1 LRRYDYQAIYW
12 AVTEEL
18 ADFDEFARQVRAYP
32 HKEAGQT
39 MDDVEPITTLDP
51 AVVLGKLRAE
61 LPGLLVEQPVML
73 AYLYGSVAEGYA
85 LPTSDVDVALVL
97 SPDHGLSSYQRLRL
111 ELKLAAE
118 LEARCGWDPVDV
130 RSMNDAPLMVQGKVV
145 TEGILVYLRDE
156 DFRVEYETLTRKRY
170 FDFLPVARL
179 MRRAYFEHMERDLRC
194 RKVLADGQ
202 TG

>member
-1 LRRYDYQAIYW
+1 
-12 AVTEEL
+12 
-18 ADFDEFARQVRAYP
+18 
-32 HKEAGQT
+32 
-39 MDDVEPITTLDP
+39 
-51 AVVLGKLRAE
+51 
-61 LPGLLVEQPVML
+61 
-73 AYLYGSVAEGYA
+73 
-85 LPTSDVDVALVL
+85 
-97 SPDHGLSSYQRLRL
+97 
-111 ELKLAAE
+111 
-118 LEARCGWDPVDV
+118 
-130 RSMNDAPLMVQGKVV
+130 MNDAPLMVQGKVV